1 MKKIVE
7 NEINEEKEVLITSN
21 KDKFINVLIKILLVL
36 LACILSFILIAAITH
51 TAYFFK
57 YIPSDPVETMHYSK
71 DNILVNLLFSMFLVG
86 TLMIIKKIINKINK
100 KAMIAASIIITSIIG
115 VLWVNFV
122 KAPVIGDQRYVIT
135 AARLFAEN
143 DFENIKQSYFFMHP
157 LQYGCVLGMELIMR
171 LFISPDNITFQFI
184 NVGFIAASM
193 YLIYKMT
200 DKIYQK
206 ESISKLLG
214 VLYVITL
221 VIPMFNVVVYGNIF
235 GMFFSLLGIY
245 MLMKFFE
252 DYKIRY
258 IVLTSISMLF
268 AIMFKSNYQIIM
280 IAMVISLVID
290 LIKKFKIKTLIC
302 LASIVLFSLIANP
315 LVYKIVEIRT
325 GKEVN
330 SGIPMI
336 TYVAMAIQEKTSR
349 PSGWYHDSSNVEIIY
364 TQAEYDIEKTKEKSM
379 EIITERVKAFCKY
392 PVMMIKFYQDKI
404 CSTWIEPA
412 FQTMWWSTPG
422 GEYERQ
428 PQEYKDY
435 IENNEFL
442 NELLFGKY
450 KSSYLK
456 YLDIVQIC
464 IYSLS
469 LVSVVYGIKNNN
481 YNHTNSILLI
491 VFVGGFLFHI
501 LWETK
506 SIYVIP
512 YYIML
517 IPSASNGFE
526 IVNDKINEM
535 ILKIKDRKNNKNLKQ
550 DKKVN
555 DNS

>member
-1 MKKIVE
+1 MNKIME
-7 NEINEEKEVLITSN
+7 NEIKQDKEVLNASK
-21 KDKFINVLIKILLVL
+21 KDKIINVLVKIFLAL

-71 DNILVNLLFSMFLVG
+71 DNILVNLLFSMFLIG
-86 TLMIIKKIINKINK
+86 TLMIIKKILNKASK
-100 KAMIAASIIITSIIG
+100 KVIIICSIIITSIIG

-143 DFENIKQSYFFMHP
+143 DFKNIKEWYFFMHP

-171 LFISPDNITFQFI
+171 LFNSPSNLVFQFI

-193 YLIYKMT
+193 YLIYKLT

-206 ESISKLLG
+206 ESTSKFIG

-235 GMFFSLLGIY
+235 GMFFSLLSMY
-245 MLMKFFE
+245 MLMEFYK

-258 IVLTSISMLF
+258 IVLSSISMLI
-268 AIMFKSNYQIIM
+268 AVMFKSNYQIIM
-280 IAMVISLVID
+280 IAMVISLAID
-290 LIKKFKIKTLIC
+290 LIKKFKIKTLVF
-302 LASIVLFSLIANP
+302 LVSIILFSLIANP
-315 LVYKIVEIRT
+315 LVYKIIEIRT

-330 SGIPMI
+330 NGIPMI
-336 TYVAMAIQEKTSR
+336 TYVAMGIQEKTSR
-349 PSGWYHDSSNVEIIY
+349 PSGWYHDTSNVESIY
-364 TQAEYDIEKTKEKSM
+364 TAAGYDIEKTKEKSL
-379 EIITERVKAFCKY
+379 EIIKERVNAFCKY

-469 LVSVVYGIKNNN
+469 LISVINGLKNNN

-512 YYIML
+512 YYMML
-517 IPSASNGFE
+517 LPSASNGFE
-526 IVNDKINEM
+526 ILNDKINEY

-550 DKKVN
+550 NEKVN